1 MRRYR
6 EPSEEISLRER
17 ENLAARALFTVGFI
31 SLMVGWTFLDSGGK
45 QVTFLDRGTCLLD
58 RTFEATAGLN
68 KFFLANLV
76 ARDWVIVFNSLWF
89 DATICGFLF
98 LFKAEKLPSI
108 SFAFAMLLSALTK
121 TVI

>member
-1 MRRYR
+1 
-6 EPSEEISLRER
+6 LRER
-17 ENLAARALFTVGFI
+17 ENLAARVFFTVCFT
-31 SLMVGWTFLDSGGK
+31 SLMIGWTFLDNGGK
-45 QVTFLDRGTCLLD
+45 RVNFLDKGICLLD

-68 KFFLANLV
+68 NFFLKNLV
-76 ARDWVIVFNSLWF
+76 FRDWVIVFNSLWF

-108 SFAFAMLLSALTK
+108 SFAFAILLSALTK